1 MKGESIRKKIR
12 LSSHRLNDV
21 AEKMGISPQALN
33 NILNAEDV
41 KTGSLER
48 IAEAMNLPIT
58 YFYGDTTVSG
68 VSGNV
73 MMAEHGGVNNS
84 EQQSVAVLAEQL
96 STKDKQIDRLLGIIE
111 NLNK

>member
-1 MKGESIRKKIR
+1 
-12 LSSHRLNDV
+12 
-21 AEKMGISPQALN
+21 
-33 NILNAEDV
+33 
-41 KTGSLER
+41 
-48 IAEAMNLPIT
+48 
-58 YFYGDTTVSG
+58 
-68 VSGNV
+68 

>member
-21 AEKMGISPQALN
+21 AEKMGVSPQALN

-73 MMAEHGGVNNS
+73 MMAERGGVNNS

>member
-33 NILNAEDV
+33 NILNADDV

-48 IAEAMNLPIT
+48 IADAMGVPIT
-58 YFYGDTTVSG
+58 YFYGEQ
-68 VSGNV
+68 GNGSISAHHHGHLYSARF
-73 MMAEHGGVNNS
+73 AEGG
-84 EQQSVAVLAEQL
+84 
-96 STKDKQIDRLLGIIE
+96 
-111 NLNK
+111 